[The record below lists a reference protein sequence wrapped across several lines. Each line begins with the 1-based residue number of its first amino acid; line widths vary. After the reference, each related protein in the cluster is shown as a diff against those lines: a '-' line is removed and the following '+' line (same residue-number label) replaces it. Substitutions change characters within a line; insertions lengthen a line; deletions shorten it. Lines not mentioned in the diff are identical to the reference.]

1 MGTNGPRWG
10 WGFIKH
16 QLSGPHYRDRIM
28 QCAQYPFY
36 HFLPSCIPILLSIS
50 TNFSPSPLPPSS
62 ILKKRCVSLIL
73 YSGCQEELTWHQVL
87 QDAAN
92 PPTSWFPKCSQSVD
106 ENQDLWCR
114 APKEEVGMGAL
125 MNLMFYCTSV
135 KCPMLLHFLHS
146 LSRDLHLSWVWPCLV
161 HLGQGYSAGFGIKW
175 GDGAGAAAGP
185 MTGAPPLA
193 GVDPAAPPWAQLP
206 IPAAWKLVV
215 TCNCK
220 ISLTKASSLPSCDKS
235 LISLHHSLISEIA
248 LCLVNCLLFEGTYIW
263 PFRISYLRT
272 VWTSIKRHDQ
282 KIISTAPEGT
292 LLWLSAWGHKTSS

>member
-92 PPTSWFPKCSQSVD
+92 PPISWFPKCSQSVD

-114 APKEEVGMGAL
+114 APKEEIGWVPWWIL
-125 MNLMFYCTSV
+125 CFNVPQWSVQCCYTSCTA
-135 KCPMLLHFLHS
+135 CPETCTCH
-146 LSRDLHLSWVWPCLV
+146 
-161 HLGQGYSAGFGIKW
+161 GY
-175 GDGAGAAAGP
+175 
-185 MTGAPPLA
+185 
-193 GVDPAAPPWAQLP
+193 DPA
-206 IPAAWKLVV
+206 
-215 TCNCK
+215 
-220 ISLTKASSLPSCDKS
+220 
-235 LISLHHSLISEIA
+235 
-248 LCLVNCLLFEGTYIW
+248 LCTWG
-263 PFRISYLRT
+263 
-272 VWTSIKRHDQ
+272 K
-282 KIISTAPEGT
+282 GT
-292 LLWLSAWGHKTSS
+292 LLGLGSSGVTALARQLVPWLEPLHWLELILLLLLGPSCPSLPPGN